1 MYKLTVIVAAIAI
14 VAGII
19 SAPITAIAQSESS
32 SSMSGAF
39 ADITTTQDG
48 NTITI
53 TITRAEGAPEG
64 GGEIPEV
71 PESPII
77 IIPDPSGEGNG
88 TVIVPEPPVNVTG
101 GTEGG
106 GGGFETPVAEE
117 PPVIVIEPE
126 GNATTVTPPSNVTVI
141 NNDTVVVAPP
151 DQVVTETPGNV
162 TIIDPPVASEP
173 EPCQCPVGVEGGAPD
188 IQAPGGNI
196 TIQNDTTIIRPDTE
210 PGTESGNGGGDNGE
224 NGG

>member
-1 MYKLTVIVAAIAI
+1 MYKLTVIVAAIMAI

-19 SAPITAIAQSESS
+19 MAPISAIAQSESS

-64 GGEIPEV
+64 GEEIPEV

-88 TVIVPEPPVNVTG
+88 TVIVPEIPVNVTG
-101 GTEGG
+101 GTE

-162 TIIDPPVASEP
+162 TIIDPPVVTEP
-173 EPCQCPVGVEGGAPD
+173 PVAEPCQCPVGVEGGAPD

-210 PGTESGNGGGDNGE
+210 PGTESGNGNGE